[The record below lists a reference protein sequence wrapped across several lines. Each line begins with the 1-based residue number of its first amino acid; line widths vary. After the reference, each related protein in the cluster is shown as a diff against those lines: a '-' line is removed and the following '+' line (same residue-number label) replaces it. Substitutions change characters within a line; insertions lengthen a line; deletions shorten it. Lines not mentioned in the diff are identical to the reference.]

1 MKTKCGNCNN
11 CLLANSPKYYQHSIT
26 SNNNSINEADIL
38 VVCNFESVGQNLIDY
53 FKSEHDDWK
62 YVIMNQYLC
71 DTSLITGMLD
81 ETLCA
86 NNCSGNTVSIADKT
100 KAKRRFIV
108 GVNYSKECS
117 PKGFQYVSSIEDL
130 KKCLNK
136 EQEENDRIEEQK
148 KYYSFKIPEEYYTDK
163 YRLVDIQY
171 IAGQNKL
178 IYIFR
183 DKDNQKCYF
192 EFPAFEKDFYWYES
206 VNSNKIIEKID
217 NLRLVTGKYKDRDR
231 TKRCYGGDID
241 ITTLHSVDY
250 FLNNKKEAPINRQ
263 NVMFFDIETYQYC
276 KKGVFPNADKAEYP
290 IVAISFRTER
300 VDDFTHVYLL
310 KMNDHID
317 NKVNE
322 LISSGNYPYI
332 TVFDDEKVM
341 LRSFFARLK
350 SDSIDFL
357 AGWNVSGFDIPY
369 IVNRMNRLGMK
380 PNELSPFGCCYADS
394 KSGRNEI
401 IGYVVMDQL
410 KLFKELTYQ
419 VQPSYSLNAIAG
431 VVLGKEKVQ
440 HVGKS
445 IDDMYHSDIKLF
457 MDYSQQDTQLI
468 YEIDNEVKHIGLQ
481 DEIRRV
487 ATVSHKGANSTI
499 GQAEGLYA
507 TELKKKGNISRN
519 YTHDV
524 MKEKFPGAYVYESP
538 GGLFEG
544 LLCDFDFTSLYPSII
559 RTFNIG
565 NDSYIGKIDE
575 DIARAYIFS
584 KKSLSNKQFDI
595 IIDPI
600 HNTKKTKITLAVL
613 EKFLAKYQ
621 GQVSIIGTIFCGHD
635 LHSSINCDMLAMLMS
650 SRKAYKKKMLQAKE
664 DGDVQMTIEYN
675 AKQLAFKILAN
686 SLYGVLGNEH
696 WRFYCPNLGKTIT
709 LTGQEM
715 LKYSATRMYDYM
727 TGKITETDHAIDI
740 GFEPKAVANEI
751 VKYGDTDSVFVNL
764 TDYLTK
770 KGITLGI
777 NDDVQREISKV
788 QSFINDIALPQ
799 LLKMHN
805 VNLKHS
811 VMNLKNEFLFSKY
824 YTLQGSKHYCSKV
837 ISQEGHPV
845 SFIDVKGLEVKRS
858 EIPPKSQ
865 EMLQSMIDTIM
876 DEKNKKNDL
885 KPLIDA
891 IANKYHDEMK
901 NLLEN
906 HQIGAARIVSFSK
919 ELEEYKAGK
928 VPQHIKGMLMWNA
941 LVGSEEFKMGSKGKL
956 WNVLGIDLDKA
967 PKEIQDN
974 YHNKFLKKF
983 QATDLKYICTPE
995 DVDHLPDY
1003 YDIDINKMLEYACKD
1018 RADAL
1023 LQPLWVE
1030 DESELL
1036 F

>member
-1 MKTKCGNCNN
+1 MKTKCGNCDN
-11 CLLANSPKYYQHSIT
+11 CQLLKSTGYYQHSIT
-26 SNNNSINEADIL
+26 SNNNSVNEADII
-38 VVCNFESVGQNLIDY
+38 VVCNYETCGSQLIDY
-53 FKSEHDDWK
+53 FKSEHSDWK

-71 DTSLITGMLD
+71 SGTGVID
-81 ETLCA
+81 ELQCA
-86 NNCSGNTVSIADKT
+86 NNCVGNVISIAEKT
-100 KAKRRFIV
+100 KAKRRFV
-108 GVNYSKECS
+108 LDVTYDKV
-117 PKGFQYVSSIEDL
+117 PKDFSFVATIEDL
-130 KKCLNK
+130 KRVLDK
-136 EQEENDRIEEQK
+136 EQEAKDLEAEQK
-148 KYYSFKIPEEYYTDK
+148 KYYSFKIPEEYYSDN

-171 IAGQNKL
+171 IASQSKL

-183 DKDNQKCYF
+183 DKDNKKCYF
-192 EFPAFEKDFYWYES
+192 EFPAFEKDFYWYEAI
-206 VNSNKIIEKID
+206 NSNKIIEKID
-217 NLRLVTGKYKDRDR
+217 NLRLVTGKYRDRDR
-231 TKRCYGGDID
+231 TKKCYGADVD

-250 FLNNKKEAPINRQ
+250 FLNNKKEAPITRQ

-276 KKGVFPNADKAEYP
+276 QENVFPNADRAEYP

-300 VDDFTHVYLL
+300 ADDITHVYLL
-310 KMNDHID
+310 NMPEHID
-317 NKVNE
+317 KTVKKHLE
-322 LISSGNYPYI
+322 SGKYPFI
-332 TVFDDEKVM
+332 TLFDDEKVM

-350 SDSIDFL
+350 SDSVDFL
-357 AGWNVSGFDIPY
+357 AGWNVNGFDIPY

-380 PNELSPFGCCYADS
+380 PNELSPFGICSADS
-394 KSGRNEI
+394 RSGRNEI

-431 VVLGKEKVQ
+431 FVLGKEKVQ

-507 TELKKKGNISRN
+507 TELKKKGDISRN

-559 RTFNIG
+559 RTFNVG

-575 DIARAYIFS
+575 DIARAYIFAR
-584 KKSLSNKQFDI
+584 KSLVNKKFDI
-595 IIDPI
+595 ILDPI
-600 HNTKKTKITLAVL
+600 HNTKKTKINLQVL
-613 EKFLAKYQ
+613 ESFLNKYQ
-621 GQVSIIGTIFCGHD
+621 GQVSIVGTIFCGHEV
-635 LHSSINCDMLAMLMS
+635 HSSINCEMLAMLMN

-664 DGDVQMTIEYN
+664 DGDNQMTIEYN

-727 TGKITETDHAIDI
+727 TGKITDSNHPIDV

-764 TDYLTK
+764 TDHLNK
-770 KGITLGI
+770 LGIPLGI
-777 NDDVQREISKV
+777 NDQVQKEISRI
-788 QSFINDIALPQ
+788 QGFINDVAIPQ
-799 LLKMHN
+799 LLQQHH
-805 VNLKHS
+805 VNIKHS
-811 VMNLKNEFLFSKY
+811 VMNLKNEFLFDKY
-824 YTLQGSKHYCSKV
+824 YTLQGSKHYCSHV

-845 SFIDVKGLEVKRS
+845 NFIDVKGLEVKRS
-858 EIPPKSQ
+858 EIPPMSQ
-865 EMLQSMIDTIM
+865 KMLQSMIDTIM
-876 DEKNKKNDL
+876 DPKNKKQDL

-891 IANKYHDEMK
+891 IANQSHEEMK
-901 NLLEN
+901 TALEE
-906 HQIGAARIVSFSK
+906 HRIGAARIVSFSK
-919 ELEEYKAGK
+919 ELEEYKEGK
-928 VPQHIKGMLMWNA
+928 IPQHVKGMLMWNA
-941 LVGSEEFKMGSKGKL
+941 LLGAEKFKMGSKGKL
-956 WNVLGIDLDKA
+956 WNILGIDLEKA

-974 YHNKFLKKF
+974 YHNIFLKKF
-983 QATDLKYICTPE
+983 QSSDLKYICTPE
-995 DVDHLPDY
+995 DMEYLPDY
-1003 YDIDINKMLEYACKD
+1003 YDIDTNKMLEYACKD

-1030 DESELL
+1030 DEADLL